1 MISCYCALLS
11 FDQRAS
17 AKVSG
22 TIDAALARPAAR
34 SEPLLKQAPREA
46 VQAQVQRVLLG
57 EQGGRRR
64 LVPLERA
71 EAGGRHV
78 KCAAGVGQL
87 EAAGREATKRR
98 LGDACFYVLTHTE
111 QLPHCPRHIR
121 IVQP

>member
-64 LVPLERA
+64 LVASVLQTSFTFIA
-71 EAGGRHV
+71 
-78 KCAAGVGQL
+78 
-87 EAAGREATKRR
+87 R
-98 LGDACFYVLTHTE
+98 LCDQG
-111 QLPHCPRHIR
+111 
-121 IVQP
+121 